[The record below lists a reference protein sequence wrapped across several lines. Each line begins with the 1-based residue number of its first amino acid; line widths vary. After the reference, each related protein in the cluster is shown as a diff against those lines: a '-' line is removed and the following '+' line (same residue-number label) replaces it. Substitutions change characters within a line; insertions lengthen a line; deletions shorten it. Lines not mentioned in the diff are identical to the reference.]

1 MPEADVVYSDVKF
14 TREREIANGT
24 ISSLAET
31 TYSEVRIS
39 KTQPSTELPASQQQ
53 AASNGG
59 SKVTSERVALVV
71 LSALLAAA
79 VIALGVTSHQNIQ
92 TMGRVQNVTDDHEAV
107 KKNLTETLSE
117 LKSCYK
123 SQKICPQCPAQN
135 ISEPCLKCEEGWEQH
150 EGKCYYFST
159 STSAWEKS
167 RDECRQQGGD
177 LVKIDSRDEQEFL
190 DLKLREKMNQ
200 DEDKFWIGLTDSKQ
214 ENTWL
219 WADGSPLNTSLSFW
233 SGNEPDNWK
242 GDNADGED
250 CARMGEKAGAAY
262 LKGWFD
268 KSCKVSQRS
277 ICEKAAQTGR
287 VMLHCSSL
295 QV

>member
-1 MPEADVVYSDVKF
+1 MSRPQVYM
-14 TREREIANGT
+14 E
-24 ISSLAET
+24 
-31 TYSEVRIS
+31 
-39 KTQPSTELPASQQQ
+39 ASQQQ

-59 SKVTSERVALVV
+59 SKVTSERVALLV

-79 VIALGVTSHQNIQ
+79 VIVIYRLSFENMRHKTTFQ
-92 TMGRVQNVTDDHEAV
+92 TLRDEHEAV
-107 KKNLTETLSE
+107 KRNLTGILSE
-117 LKSCYK
+117 IESHKMVHP
-123 SQKICPQCPAQN
+123 IHGN

-250 CARMGEKAGAAY
+250 CARMGVKAGAAY
-262 LKGWFD
+262 LKVGLFGEALSRTTGQG
-268 KSCKVSQRS
+268 K
-277 ICEKAAQTGR
+277 ILMEKT
-287 VMLHCSSL
+287 V
-295 QV
+295 